1 MPEFT
6 GATDEKHTF
15 TLPSE
20 IDSVHWDRRQAAPGG
35 IVGLTVQTLFCGDGS
50 QIQIKLQD
58 AQGTVHNTLSGKL
71 RDDQVNVDLQVPPQ
85 AKGGLLAK
93 VKMPNHGLS
102 AESEA
107 LKVIEPVR
115 MRGARWSQKTVK
127 RGDIVT
133 LSAEARRAQDGRR
146 ATVRIFERDP
156 GRGAHDPVTHLR
168 PRTEGGAV
176 EVMYQFQYPG
186 DTTDIVPEWEA
197 PNGYTQPEFFYTVEV
212 AGVTAD
218 SKKSK
223 SKGTMTFVDDLTVQ
237 VVDVKSGA
245 PYANQKAKIKLADGS
260 TKSKTTD
267 GSGIVELKE
276 IPPGPAKVKLPELGT
291 PKDEPKESPQDA
303 THVASYP
310 SENGP
315 VQTAVAT
322 GSPWQVWVRRSSG
335 PPESA

>member
-6 GATDEKHTF
+6 GSTDEKHVF

-35 IVGLTVQTLFCGDGS
+35 IVGLTVRTIFCADGS

-58 AQGTVHNTLSGKL
+58 AQGTVHSTLSGKL
-71 RDDQVNVDLQVPPQ
+71 RGDSINVDLQVPPE

-107 LKVIEPVR
+107 LKVVEPVR
-115 MRGARWSQKTVK
+115 MRGARWSKETVK
-127 RGDIVT
+127 RGDVVT

-156 GRGAHDPVTHLR
+156 GRGAHDPVTRLR

-176 EVMYQFQYPG
+176 EVKYQFRYPG
-186 DTTDIVPEWEA
+186 ETADILPEWEA

-223 SKGTMTFVDDLTVQ
+223 RKGVMTFVDDLTLQ
-237 VVDVKSGA
+237 VVDPETGA
-245 PYANQKAKIKLADGS
+245 PYANQNTKIKLADGS
-260 TKSKTTD
+260 TKEKTTD
-267 GSGIVELKE
+267 GSGKVKLNE
-276 IPPGPAKVKLPELGT
+276 IPPGPAKVTLPKLGALKYEPAEAPEEAREALA
-291 PKDEPKESPQDA
+291 EPSPGA
-303 THVASYP
+303 P
-310 SENGP
+310 P
-315 VQTAVAT
+315 TAEVAT
-322 GSPWQVWVRRSSG
+322 GSTWRVVAARMPFSLSG
-335 PPESA
+335 

>member
-6 GATDEKHTF
+6 GSTDEKHVF

-20 IDSVHWDRRQAAPGG
+20 IDSVYWDRRQAAPGG
-35 IVGLTVQTLFCGDGS
+35 IVGLTVRTIFCADGS

-71 RDDQVNVDLQVPPQ
+71 RGDSINVDLQVPSN

-107 LKVIEPVR
+107 LKVVEPVR
-115 MRGARWSQKTVK
+115 MRGARWSQETVK
-127 RGDIVT
+127 RGDIVA

-156 GRGAHDPVTHLR
+156 DRGAHDPVTRLR
-168 PRTEGGAV
+168 PRVEGGAV
-176 EVMYQFQYPG
+176 EVKYQFQYPG
-186 DTTDIVPEWEA
+186 DTADLVPEWEA

-212 AGVTAD
+212 SGVTAD

-223 SKGTMTFVDDLTVQ
+223 SKGVMAFEDDIELVLTDDQGQPRTDLKNLTLKRPDGQEV
-237 VVDVKSGA
+237 
-245 PYANQKAKIKLADGS
+245 QKAPDDEGVITL
-260 TKSKTTD
+260 TD
-267 GSGIVELKE
+267 V
-276 IPPGPAKVKLPELGT
+276 PPGPFKVVDYTLK
-291 PKDEPKESPQDA
+291 KKS
-303 THVASYP
+303 
-310 SENGP
+310 
-315 VQTAVAT
+315 
-322 GSPWQVWVRRSSG
+322 GSGGS
-335 PPESA
+335 